1 MKNILIM
8 LVVALIAADAGAI
21 VGNGYIGGRVRGY
34 QNGDKAKRLGE
45 GGASEVKE
53 KSAEE
58 RNAKAKAKSISES
71 KIVIPEDWI
80 CGGSKVD
87 MTGRITSLCGF
98 EIGEVA
104 KLPRHPVL
112 DNEGNIV
119 MTGKLKKPFR
129 KCTQYEVKYS
139 KINHALYSIHV
150 FSPALKMDKE
160 SASAELTEMAAAV
173 KTKFDDKVLSWFSSP
188 TTYSANMKTFARQSL
203 SVRAFVSDIDKRNKL
218 KGTADAAPEKGWS
231 FSLELTDHAMH
242 DFDPVSFPANGEVPS
257 GVDAL

>member
-45 GGASEVKE
+45 GGASEVKG
-53 KSAEE
+53 KSAAE
-58 RNAKAKAKSISES
+58 RDAKSKAKSITES

-87 MTGRITSLCGF
+87 LSGRITSLCGF

-112 DNEGNIV
+112 DNDGNIV

-139 KINHALYSIHV
+139 SVNHALYSIRV
-150 FSPALKMDKE
+150 FSPAQKMDKE

-173 KTKFDDKVLSWFSSP
+173 KAKFDDKIKSWVASP
-188 TTYSANMKTFARQSL
+188 TLHIADMKASSHQTLSIKSSL
-203 SVRAFVSDIDKRNKL
+203 ADIDKRNKL
-218 KGTADAAPEKGWS
+218 KGTADAAPEKGWA
-231 FSLELTDHAMH
+231 FALELTDHAMH
-242 DFDPVSFPANGEVPS
+242 DYAPAPSPANGAVPS
-257 GVDAL
+257 GVEAL